1 MTSFVFSL
9 LCLLLFI
16 CLFVLFF
23 CCLQVILS
31 YNLKKKSLETILL
44 FCLGQHRRHSTFNFP
59 SITDVSI
66 TGADRAHPFEDSFRK
81 LWREF
86 DKRSGLGCS
95 KAGQRHLPNKSLSS
109 GQCNWFPQYLSA
121 GLIVHVIYPVDRA
134 IQRLNNR
141 GLGIF
146 P

>member
-1 MTSFVFSL
+1 MNLKTNTRTFGKKKTRILTSVRVLKMTSFVFSL

-16 CLFVLFF
+16 CLFFLLLLFTSDSIIQF
-23 CCLQVILS
+23 E
-31 YNLKKKSLETILL
+31 KKSLETILL

-66 TGADRAHPFEDSFRK
+66 TGAGRAHPFEDSFRK

-95 KAGQRHLPNKSLSS
+95 KAGQRYPPNKSLSS
-109 GQCNWFPQYLSA
+109 G
-121 GLIVHVIYPVDRA
+121 
-134 IQRLNNR
+134 
-141 GLGIF
+141 
-146 P
+146 